1 MKRLVGLFLTLAI
14 VCLLVPAQDRAR
26 RGPIAAASGST
37 LNDFTECWKMED
49 VNGVNGQNLTNNNVV
64 TFTAG
69 KINNGANFVA
79 AATQSLTHADDATL
93 SIPGSTS
100 YTWAGWIKLTAF
112 SGTQYIVSKADGNP
126 TDEYKIRSESN
137 GLTASH
143 KNGDDAFSQYA
154 FNSPAPTAGNW
165 FAFVMVY
172 DVGAATLTL
181 TVNNDTANQSV
192 KTSYT
197 TIADSDAQLTFGGYG
212 AGAPTL
218 TGSLDAFCLW
228 KRVLTAGEQTEWY
241 NSGTGKEPPF

>member
-112 SGTQYIVSKADGNP
+112 SGT
-126 TDEYKIRSESN
+126 
-137 GLTASH
+137 SH